1 MEKYRHGEKGY
12 EVRVAAMKHME
23 NEIMALSAQD
33 VLRTVK
39 QATSKEDM
47 LFLTAVA
54 MEWVLTKMI
63 EKGY

>member
-1 MEKYRHGEKGY
+1 MARKTKSAKKTEGLTKEQVEDK
-12 EVRVAAMKHME
+12 
-23 NEIMALSAQD
+23 IMALSAQD